1 MLEQIDQAKRNAG
14 DQNFFQRAIL
24 RASNR
29 MKRKKKANKD
39 RNEPLRSPGS
49 ISITE
54 EAKYRS
60 LDRSTSPNLS
70 VNLDDETFLSKFQI
84 NRSQTNPSRLYSH
97 KNDEPPDLP
106 KKQSSKAS
114 LTSVGTQQN
123 AKTSS
128 GDPNQKPRSMTT
140 RDIANAKK
148 ESKQTEKDAHNQP
161 KVFMSAE
168 ALALDKDSEHSSSSS
183 SKDNDSGIVNRK
195 QSETALFTDK
205 TDINVRLQKRS
216 VDSMIVNSYKSP
228 ARYAIDKTRRGSKKQ
243 LTQKTPTPPPRSP
256 VSLGL
261 QPDDIEATKFQFP
274 SVEKLNDS
282 TDGTE
287 ETANGSSGL
296 LAEIDSQIETDAL
309 DDPFASSND
318 DIHYSSEV
326 VDNNNTSCDHVYG
339 NIGIAKVVNENTL
352 SVQDIHRRE
361 HSRRPGSA
369 KHLSDPLSCEH
380 WTAAT
385 GDGKVVSSL
394 QHLSDKPSDYINVM
408 GPGNVNS
415 DDDNDSYVNVTS
427 GDAAV
432 KPKKNKPAPIRLTS
446 YRNEFD
452 KYDDEDNQ
460 IYHAVGAVDAV
471 SSADSLV
478 HRHQSSGSYENVNAP
493 TTLTNTKSDY
503 LNLMSPPKTKPQ
515 LNYVMVS
522 KLEGSSPGSHSSKSN
537 SASPVRKEQWPAI
550 ETYDQTNYTRIDQ
563 TATNALTKS
572 MQQQRQLRDK
582 HVTNKK

>member
-49 ISITE
+49 TSIAE

-70 VNLDDETFLSKFQI
+70 VNLDDETMLSRIQI
-84 NRSQTNPSRLYSH
+84 VRSQTNPSRLYSH
-97 KNDEPPDLP
+97 KNDEAPDLP
-106 KKQSSKAS
+106 KKQNSKAS
-114 LTSVGTQQN
+114 LASVGMQQN

-140 RDIANAKK
+140 SDISNAKK
-148 ESKQTEKDAHNQP
+148 EFKQAEKDTHSQP

-168 ALALDKDSEHSSSSS
+168 ALPVYEDSEPSSSSS
-183 SKDNDSGIVNRK
+183 SKENGASIVNRK
-195 QSETALFTDK
+195 QSETTLFTDK
-205 TDINVRLQKRS
+205 TDLNARSQKGS
-216 VDSMIVNSYKSP
+216 VDSIIVNSFKSP
-228 ARYAIDKTRRGSKKQ
+228 ARYAIDKTRRGSKKKSI
-243 LTQKTPTPPPRSP
+243 QKTPTPPPRSP

-261 QPDDIEATKFQFP
+261 QPEDIEATKFPFP

-287 ETANGSSGL
+287 EIAQGSGGL
-296 LAEIDSQIETDAL
+296 HVEIESQTETDAL
-309 DDPFASSND
+309 DDAFASSND
-318 DIHYSSEV
+318 DIHYLSK
-326 VDNNNTSCDHVYG
+326 VDNNNTDHVYR
-339 NIGIAKVVNENTL
+339 NIGRAKIVNENTH
-352 SVQDIHRRE
+352 SAQDIHRRE
-361 HSRRPGSA
+361 HTLRQGSA
-369 KHLSDPLSCEH
+369 KHLSDPLSCEN

-394 QHLSDKPSDYINVM
+394 QHLSAKPSDYINVI
-408 GPGNVNS
+408 GTGHVNS

-427 GDAAV
+427 GDTVV
-432 KPKKNKPAPIRLTS
+432 KPKKNKPAPIRLKS

-460 IYHAVGAVDAV
+460 IYHAVGAVDAD
-471 SSADSLV
+471 SSADSLIQ
-478 HRHQSSGSYENVNAP
+478 RHQSNGSYENINAP
-493 TTLTNTKSDY
+493 TTLTKSDY
-503 LNLMSPPKTKPQ
+503 LNLTSPPKTKQQ

-522 KLEGSSPGSHSSKSN
+522 KLDSSSPSSHSSKSN
-537 SASPVRKEQWPAI
+537 SASPVRKDQWSPI
-550 ETYDQTNYTRIDQ
+550 EPYDQTNYTRIDQ
-563 TATNALTKS
+563 AATDALTRS
-572 MQQQRQLRDK
+572 MLQQRQLRGDK